1 MTRRRDVNGS
11 DSENE
16 YEAGYRLAPLPSPTL
31 DRQSPEVG
39 VDADKNPFIQVHSEK
54 SGPISYMNQ
63 FEVESLHDFIEAG
76 VEEEAKVENDNDK
89 VQYVS
94 SLRSVEAIYMIG
106 QQSSGLK
113 SQQIQEENEN
123 EPVYSL
129 KS

>member
-1 MTRRRDVNGS
+1 
-11 DSENE
+11 
-16 YEAGYRLAPLPSPTL
+16 
-31 DRQSPEVG
+31 
-39 VDADKNPFIQVHSEK
+39 
-54 SGPISYMNQ
+54 MNQ

-94 SLRSVEAIYMIG
+94 SLRSVEAIYIIG

-123 EPVYSL
+123 EPSYSL